1 MRFTDLAT
9 AASALTT
16 LRIVLAAVF
25 PLLPRS
31 IWLPV
36 YLVAL
41 ATDIADG
48 AVARRTRTVTAAGAT
63 LDAWADKT
71 LQVNVAWTL
80 VNVGI
85 VPGWWLLAWFARE
98 ILQVPMVFALVHRW
112 RIGVGRP
119 ETRPLGRVTTIL
131 LSVTVALA
139 LVGNP
144 SILLTVAVGALGLAA
159 ATDYARLHFAHLRPF
174 EAP

>member
-1 MRFTDLAT
+1 MRFSDLAT

-16 LRIVLAAVF
+16 LRIVLAAAF
-25 PLLPRS
+25 PLLPRA

-41 ATDIADG
+41 ATDVLDG
-48 AVARRTRTVTAAGAT
+48 AVARRTHTASAAGAT

-80 VNVGI
+80 VNAGGI
-85 VPGWWLLAWFARE
+85 PGWWMLPWFARE
-98 ILQVPMVFALVHRW
+98 ILQVPMVFALAWRW
-112 RIGVGRP
+112 RVGIGQP
-119 ETRPLGRVTTIL
+119 ATRLLGRLTTIA
-131 LSVTVALA
+131 LSLTCALA
-139 LVGNP
+139 LVGKP
-144 SILLTVAVGALGLAA
+144 SILLTLAVGALGLAA